1 MRKFPPTFQC
11 LRVFCHIYH
20 RILKS
25 TERKRNTVTTGIVM
39 YNILLSFLAPKLW
52 VSKKTFFTNFGEF
65 HNFFSKFWRISW
77 NYLVFTFSISLV
89 WLRSSANLYAYFIWI
104 FFRNVTNLV
113 NVLRKYNYSNNTH
126 YPATIYL
133 FKVNNRNTR
142 RRCEIC
148 PTFIITTSERCH
160 WCRSGVF
167 IVNFKSRQL
176 FLQKISII
184 YVWLVSKYVLA
195 F

>member
-1 MRKFPPTFQC
+1 MSFKKN
-11 LRVFCHIYH
+11 VFH
-20 RILKS
+20 
-25 TERKRNTVTTGIVM
+25 
-39 YNILLSFLAPKLW
+39 
-52 VSKKTFFTNFGEF
+52 
-65 HNFFSKFWRISW
+65 KFWRISYFFLQILE
-77 NYLVFTFSISLV
+77 NFMELFSVYILNFISLT
-89 WLRSSANLYAYFIWI
+89 LTANLYAYFIWI

-142 RRCEIC
+142 WRCEIC
-148 PTFIITTSERCH
+148 STFIITRSERCH